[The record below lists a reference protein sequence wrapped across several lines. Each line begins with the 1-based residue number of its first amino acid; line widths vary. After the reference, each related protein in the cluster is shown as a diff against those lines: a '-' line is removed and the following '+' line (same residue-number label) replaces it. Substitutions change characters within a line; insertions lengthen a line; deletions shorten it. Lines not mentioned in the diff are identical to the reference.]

1 MGRYLCKCHQRH
13 SPSERNNLRPLASTI
28 MVTAKVLPAPFS
40 LVPCLI
46 DHVDTWQPGSHCF
59 LTESPYG
66 GYSALPLWEIHL
78 LSIMPFGQ
86 NLLKKKPNQT
96 KPHNG
101 TTNVQ
106 TQLSGLLPNAWVG
119 RGTWTGLS
127 AWMFLH
133 WHFQQCCCEETP
145 NCCAEVTGVSWPL
158 RGLGYVAQNP
168 CTP

>member
-1 MGRYLCKCHQRH
+1 MGQYLCKCHQRH
-13 SPSERNNLRPLASTI
+13 SPSERNSLRPLASTI

-86 NLLKKKPNQT
+86 NLFKKNQT
-96 KPHNG
+96 KPNHTMVPQMFKHSCLVYFLMLG
-101 TTNVQ
+101 WEGGPELDCQLGCSCIGIFSSVAVRRPPTVVQ
-106 TQLSGLLPNAWVG
+106 RSLGSLG
-119 RGTWTGLS
+119 RS
-127 AWMFLH
+127 
-133 WHFQQCCCEETP
+133 
-145 NCCAEVTGVSWPL
+145 EV
-158 RGLGYVAQNP
+158 
-168 CTP
+168 